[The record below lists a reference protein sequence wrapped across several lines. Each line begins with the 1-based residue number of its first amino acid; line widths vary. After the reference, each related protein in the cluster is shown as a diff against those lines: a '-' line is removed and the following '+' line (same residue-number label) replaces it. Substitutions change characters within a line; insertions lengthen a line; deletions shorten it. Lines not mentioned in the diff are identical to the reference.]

1 MTVGWKA
8 GSWGVVKSTV
18 YSNVNLPA
26 CECHPR
32 IKSRDA
38 YVKHRAKSQV
48 CQGLS
53 QAYVLMP
60 SVALVCQL
68 FALTQEL
75 IPTYL
80 TKDWGSYLVE
90 EDEVSEHRCI
100 EKSRK

>member
-1 MTVGWKA
+1 MTVRWKA

-38 YVKHRAKSQV
+38 YVKHRAKSQA
-48 CQGLS
+48 CQG
-53 QAYVLMP
+53 LMP

-90 EDEVSEHRCI
+90 KDEVSEHRCI
-100 EKSRK
+100 IERSRK